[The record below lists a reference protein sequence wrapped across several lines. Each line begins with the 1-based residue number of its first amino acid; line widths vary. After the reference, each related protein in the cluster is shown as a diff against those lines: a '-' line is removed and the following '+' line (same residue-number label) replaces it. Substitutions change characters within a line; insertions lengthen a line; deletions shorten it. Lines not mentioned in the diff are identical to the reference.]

1 MMPHHARSH
10 SPRIEAAFFGLLVFF
25 IVVTAVSVAI
35 AVNSRASDFE
45 EQVQNE
51 LVLQSGRALSVQF
64 NTSLEREW
72 DSIRAVADAIA
83 GAPKAEL
90 DDFMDAVPAAG
101 GRIQWAGFVD
111 LAGIVVS
118 GSGRIWEGNDFGE
131 RRFFREGMSGEGVGN
146 VFETSAFSSS
156 EVPEPV
162 KLVNFSMPVLG
173 GTGEVEGVLVY
184 SVRIAWVEALLN
196 RLANEMGLEIAV
208 LDQRNEFL
216 VNSLIGTDYEIPEAI
231 RSNLQLGMFDAVS
244 LTNAGDLGLRF
255 AVLPSFTLQSM
266 PSFGW
271 NLVVALR
278 EDGVSAAL
286 PELRNAVFVAVTIA
300 AGFVIAVIF
309 ALFRYLVWP
318 FKRLSGDA
326 YALAQGT
333 MVYPVYHRSSREAET
348 LSEALALL
356 QTRLEVAEIKQ
367 NKPRFTVV
375 PHKSRAG

>member
-1 MMPHHARSH
+1 M
-10 SPRIEAAFFGLLVFF
+10 LVFF

-196 RLANEMGLEIAV
+196 RLASEMGLEIAV

-231 RSNLQLGMFDAVS
+231 RSNLQLGMFDAIS
-244 LTNAGDLGLRF
+244 LTDAGDPGLRF

-278 EDGVSAAL
+278 EDGVSGAL
-286 PELRNAVFVAVTIA
+286 PKLRNAVFVIVAIA

-309 ALFRYLVWP
+309 ALFRFLVWP

-333 MVYPVYHRSSREAET
+333 IVYPVYHRSSREAET

-367 NKPRFTVV
+367 KKPRFTVV